1 VDAVVFFIDDI
12 LLRMLGFSIPPF
24 DMVWMVELLRDYSH
38 QTMTQESLQRVNNSI
53 KEERLLYELGE
64 VTQEE
69 YETEVEKLNHQ
80 RKILNQE
87 KGVNLHYRINIL
99 GS

>member
-1 VDAVVFFIDDI
+1 MVFFIDDMF
-12 LLRMLGFSIPPF
+12 LRMLGLSIPPF
-24 DMVWMVELLRDYSH
+24 DMIWIMELLHEHAS
-38 QTMTQESLQRVNNSI
+38 QTMAQENLQRVNNLI
-53 KEERLLYELGE
+53 KEKRLLYELGE
-64 VTQEE
+64 VTREE

-87 KGVNLHYRINIL
+87 RGMNLHYRINIL